1 MTHLGQNQCL
11 AASNT
16 STCQV
21 GNPGSERGWRFC
33 CSQSWYSKSQ
43 EQISR
48 RSSLFVQVSRQHI
61 PPNLPTPRPSKHL
74 LPCLARQADLSV
86 SLEELGQ
93 IRHCQLETY
102 RRGRRYKKR
111 EVSYTR
117 QVWLKDLGKK
127 SAL

>member
-1 MTHLGQNQCL
+1 MGKISVWLPLTHPHAKLVTLEVRGDGDS
-11 AASNT
+11 A
-16 STCQV
+16 V
-21 GNPGSERGWRFC
+21 PNPMYSE
-33 CSQSWYSKSQ
+33 SQ